1 MNTDYSLIFANL
13 SPSDRAALQT
23 LCDHTD
29 GLYQYKTSKRFQ
41 SLVTKGLA
49 FTVRGRSR
57 GLHYKA
63 YDSVAL
69 SFYLWNKGAIAS

>member
-1 MNTDYSLIFANL
+1 MIDYSLAFANL
-13 SPSDRAALQT
+13 SQSDRVALQT
-23 LCDHTD
+23 LCDHAD

-49 FTVRGRSR
+49 FTINGRSK
-57 GLHYKA
+57 GLHYKV

-69 SFYLWNKGAIAS
+69 RFYLWNKGAIAS